1 MIGANLY
8 KMGEFKMIIT
18 DKAKEFISNAMKENG
33 VSTLRFTFEGAG
45 CCGPSYGVTLA
56 EAQENDVKETVN
68 GIEVAIAPQVVDMV
82 KTLTLDYVEDQQGA
96 GLVMSGGSNC
106 C

>member
-1 MIGANLY
+1 MN
-8 KMGEFKMIIT
+8 IT
-18 DKAKEFISNAMKENG
+18 DKAKEFIENAMKEND

-56 EAQENDVKETVN
+56 PAEENDIKETVN
-68 GIEVAIAPQVVDMV
+68 GIEVAIDPQVVNMV
-82 KTLTLDYVEDQQGA
+82 NNLTLDYIEDQQGA
-96 GLVMSGGSNC
+96 GLVISGGSDC

>member
-1 MIGANLY
+1 MN
-8 KMGEFKMIIT
+8 IT
-18 DKAKEFISNAMKENG
+18 DKAKEFIQNAMKENS

-56 EAQENDVKETVN
+56 EALENDLKETVN
-68 GIEVAIAPQVVDMV
+68 GIEIAIDPQVVDMV
-82 KTLTLDYVEDQQGA
+82 NTLTLDYVEDQQGA
-96 GLVMSGGSNC
+96 GLVISGGSNC